1 MSQPINDDT
10 AIEDR
15 INKELEEIDSNINEL
30 LAQAKDS
37 IPKTAPDPSV
47 TDIDL
52 FSYWFLPGIKLAA
65 EVLLLK
71 ENKRKLVLLNENL
84 KLRNQAFDSY
94 CECVDMQIAQG
105 KTPHSDEA
113 EKQDPVSYQTGRAS
127 VFPGPG
133 QSKDVRVKL
142 ATYWGVPSLKHEG
155 GEDYL
160 EKGKLLFRGVPVSL
174 VGVGAQKCM
183 GHGCGDGYT
192 QSGLCEEDG
201 TVIIP
206 SGFFIINITTD

>member
-1 MSQPINDDT
+1 MNQEPCPIT
-10 AIEDR
+10 ARIESID
-15 INKELEEIDSNINEL
+15 KEISALR
-30 LAQAKDS
+30 AQAIDAL
-37 IPKTAPDPSV
+37 PKIAPDPGLS
-47 TDIDL
+47 DQERL
-52 FSYWFLPGIKLAA
+52 SYLGFPEIKLIA
-65 EVLLLK
+65 EILLLERDK
-71 ENKRKLVLLNENL
+71 IQWESAKLLDDAIN
-84 KLRNQAFDSY
+84 AY

-113 EKQDPVSYQTGRAS
+113 EKQAPVSYQTGRAS